1 MQGAVMTP
9 CYPEPN
15 LAEVLAD
22 PLIQS
27 LMQADQVDPRELELS
42 LSELARTLR
51 FPPRPERVALHP

>member
-1 MQGAVMTP
+1 MTP

-27 LMQADQVDPRELELS
+27 LMQADRVDPRELELS
-42 LSELARTLR
+42 LSELAQTLQS
-51 FPPRPERVALHP
+51 PPRLQQVALHP

>member
-1 MQGAVMTP
+1 MTP

-42 LSELARTLR
+42 LSELERTLQS
-51 FPPRPERVALHP
+51 PPRLQQVALHL

>member
-1 MQGAVMTP
+1 MTP

-42 LSELARTLR
+42 LSELARTLQS
-51 FPPRPERVALHP
+51 PPRLQQVALHP

>member
-1 MQGAVMTP
+1 MTP

-42 LSELARTLR
+42 LSALARTLQS
-51 FPPRPERVALHP
+51 PPQLQRVAPRIADVA